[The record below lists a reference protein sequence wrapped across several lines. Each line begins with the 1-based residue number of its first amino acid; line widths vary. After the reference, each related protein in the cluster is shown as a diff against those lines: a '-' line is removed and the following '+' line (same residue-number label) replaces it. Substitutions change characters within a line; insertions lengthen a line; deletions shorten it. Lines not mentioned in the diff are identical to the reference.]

1 MAFYQGYQYQQP
13 YIYQQMQQPVQ
24 QTQTT
29 PQIQNGGFV
38 SVRSEADARNYP
50 VAPGNSV
57 TFKDENAPYI
67 YTKTMGFSQLDRPLF
82 EKYRLEK
89 EEVSQTAYEAQTAT
103 ANPSMD
109 ILSSYVKK
117 DEFEGIAARI
127 DGMKKE
133 VDELKRRL
141 RHYDESDA
149 DHADVACAE
158 K

>member
-1 MAFYQGYQYQQP
+1 MAFYQGYFQQP
-13 YIYQQMQQPVQ
+13 YVYPQMQQQ
-24 QTQTT
+24 AQAQAQAA

-89 EEVSQTAYEAQTAT
+89 EEVTQIAYDAQTGAG
-103 ANPSMD
+103 NPSAD

-117 DEFEGIAARI
+117 DEFEDITARI

-133 VDELKRRL
+133 VEELKRRL
-141 RHYDESDA
+141 RHYDKSDA
-149 DHADVACAE
+149 DHADVTGSE
-158 K
+158 E